1 MTEEERTVTSA
12 KARSLL
18 AAQPLWQKAQSVLLF
33 APMPGELD
41 IWPLLLDALRAGK
54 QVALPRFERHTKSY
68 AAFRIQDPDNDLEA
82 GHFGIRE
89 PNTQCPKLAP
99 GPVDLIL
106 VPGVAFD
113 RQGHRLGRGKGYYD
127 KLLAVMR
134 GTRCGV
140 AFDQQMVNAI
150 PVEGHDAKMDCVLTP
165 TSWVRLSA

>member
-1 MTEEERTVTSA
+1 MPAEERAAASA

-18 AAQPLWQKAQSVLLF
+18 AAQQLWQRAQSVLLF
-33 APMPGELD
+33 APLPGELD
-41 IWPLLLDALRAGK
+41 VWPLLLDAIRTGK
-54 QVALPRFERHTKSY
+54 QVALPRFERQTKSY
-68 AAFRIQDPDNDLEA
+68 AAFQIQDPDTDLQA

-89 PNTQCPKLAP
+89 PNAHCPALASEP
-99 GPVDLIL
+99 LDLIL

-127 KLLAVMR
+127 KLLTAMR

-140 AFDQQMVNAI
+140 AFDQQMVEGI

-165 TSWVRLSA
+165 TSWIKLSA

>member
-1 MTEEERTVTSA
+1 MTEEERTVASA

-33 APMPGELD
+33 APLPEELD

-54 QVALPRFERHTKSY
+54 QVALPRFNRQTKSY
-68 AAFRIQDPDNDLEA
+68 AAFQIQDPDADVET

-89 PNTQCPKLAP
+89 PNAQCPALAS
-99 GPVDLIL
+99 GPLDLIL

-127 KLLAVMR
+127 KLLTVLR
-134 GTRCGV
+134 GRRCGV
-140 AFDQQMVNAI
+140 AFDQQVVEEI
-150 PVEGHDAKMDCVLTP
+150 PVEGHDARMDCVLTP
-165 TSWVRLSA
+165 TLWMRLHA